1 MEKTIRVPDLGE
13 NIDTVD
19 VVEVAVAEGDRVGR
33 DDTLLTLESDK
44 AATDLPAEVGG
55 RISRLL
61 VKAGDVVRA
70 GDEVAVIEVEGEDG
84 GNDEAGA
91 DAAADAGDPAAEDA
105 EAAAGADIPEDDA
118 PEEDASAPEGDS
130 SAASEQPVHCPDLG
144 ENIETA
150 DVVEI
155 AVAPGDRVEEG
166 DALLTLETDK
176 AATDLPAPAA
186 GEIVSVDVK
195 V

>member
-70 GDEVAVIEVEGEDG
+70 GDEVAVIEVEGE
-84 GNDEAGA
+84 
-91 DAAADAGDPAAEDA
+91 
-105 EAAAGADIPEDDA
+105 
-118 PEEDASAPEGDS
+118 
-130 SAASEQPVHCPDLG
+130 
-144 ENIETA
+144 
-150 DVVEI
+150 
-155 AVAPGDRVEEG
+155 
-166 DALLTLETDK
+166 ALSL
-176 AATDLPAPAA
+176 
-186 GEIVSVDVK
+186 IHI
-195 V
+195 